1 MVTVNKGFNHP
12 FYILFKKEG
21 AFPITDA
28 PLANWQGK
36 GKYMGYINLF
46 ERKGSKMRERGKT
59 EREEGRKRR
68 RLKKKKKKEPERIRN
83 EKEGILC

>member
-12 FYILFKKEG
+12 FYILFKREG

-46 ERKGSKMRERGKT
+46 ERKGSKTKESGRERG
-59 EREEGRKRR
+59 REEEEEG
-68 RLKKKKKKEPERIRN
+68 KKKKKKKN
-83 EKEGILC
+83 

>member
-68 RLKKKKKKEPERIRN
+68 RLKKKKKKRT
-83 EKEGILC
+83 